1 MYFSEGDFVNIRNQ
15 YYRIFAGEAD
25 IFSDDKMLIANCS
38 GCVLSDNG
46 FYNNNIRRDFYLMYV
61 TEGSIRISY
70 GENEGVLEKGSLL
83 IMEPGTRF
91 IYEAHK
97 GVKTGYYWVHFTG
110 SDAGRI
116 LRSLGIETGRILKIG
131 VHMTLKELFK
141 NLWQCFI
148 GSGEKFFVTAGAA
161 LSYILKKISDY
172 NENTG
177 KRLVKSIEYINIH
190 YGENIKISK
199 LAENEQMSEVNFRR
213 IFKEVTGKS
222 PSEYIQSVRINAAAS
237 LLESTD
243 GLLSEISAMCGFYD
257 EYYFGKVF
265 KKYAGVS
272 PGVFRRNIKGKNR
285 DFR

>member
-1 MYFSEGDFVNIRNQ
+1 MDVRNQ

-25 IFSDDKMLIANCS
+25 ICSDEKALIANCS
-38 GCVLSDNG
+38 GYVLSDDG

-61 TEGSIRISY
+61 TEGRIGISF
-70 GENEGVLEKGSLL
+70 GEKKGVLQKGSLL

-91 IYEAHK
+91 IYEAGK
-97 GVKTGYYWVHFTG
+97 DVKTGYYWVHFTG
-110 SDAGRI
+110 ADVSGI
-116 LRSLGIETGRILKIG
+116 LGSLGIETGKILNIG

-148 GSGEKFFVTAGAA
+148 NSGERFFITAGAA
-161 LSYILKKISDY
+161 LSYILSKISEY
-172 NENTG
+172 SESSG
-177 KRLVKSIEYINIH
+177 KRLFKSIEYINIH
-190 YGENIKISK
+190 YGENIKVSA
-199 LAENEQMSEVNFRR
+199 LAENEKMSEANFRR
-213 IFKEVTGKS
+213 IFREVTGKS

-243 GLLSEISAMCGFYD
+243 GLLSEISSMCGFYD